1 MGMQDLK
8 KIQSGDNTNSTI
20 KPQNNIKKVSPIKK
34 TTEPGNNQP
43 VNTVGFRHRR
53 GNKPRF
59 EDTHVRFTNYL
70 RKDISERIERLRD
83 EGKIESITKL
93 INDAI
98 RKHLDTYY

>member
-8 KIQSGDNTNSTI
+8 KIQSADNTNSNI
-20 KPQNNIKKVSPIKK
+20 KAQNNIKKMVPIKK
-34 TTEPGNNQP
+34 SAESNKNQP
-43 VNTVGFRHRR
+43 INDSNHKHRR
-53 GNKPRF
+53 GNKPLF
-59 EDTHVRFTNYL
+59 EETHVRFTNYL
-70 RKDISERIERLRD
+70 RKDVSERIECLRN

>member
-8 KIQSGDNTNSTI
+8 IIQGGDNTNCTM
-20 KPQNNIKKVSPIKK
+20 KPQNNIKKMVPVKK
-34 TTEPGNNQP
+34 ATESGTNQP
-43 VNTVGFRHRR
+43 VNASGYKHRR

-59 EDTHVRFTNYL
+59 EETHVRFTNYL

>member
-8 KIQSGDNTNSTI
+8 RIQGGDNTNSTI
-20 KPQNNIKKVSPIKK
+20 KPQNSIRKLMPIKK
-34 TTEPGNNQP
+34 AAESGTDQPMNASGNK
-43 VNTVGFRHRR
+43 HRR

-59 EDTHVRFTNYL
+59 EETHVRFTNYL